1 MGKKVAIRAVRI
13 LDRLTDLC
21 ILLVCVVVLSMCAYA
36 LYDNFMI
43 YNNAVDNSVL
53 TYRPVKNKTLVEAGV
68 INDDQVAWLT
78 IDDTTI
84 DFPVMQADN
93 NSKYLNMDPY
103 GNYSLSGSIFVD
115 YRCAGDFSNM
125 FTLLY
130 GHHMQN
136 GAMFGALD
144 NYKDAT
150 FFYAHRTGTLT
161 VKDKIYD
168 IMPYAVVPT
177 DVTAYCIFYP
187 SDEDIEELVQYIDD
201 NALYKVDPIEGAN
214 IVGLS
219 TCADATSGDRLV
231 VFCNIVEREE
241 QESESEGI

>member
-1 MGKKVAIRAVRI
+1 MSIRFI
-13 LDRLTDLC
+13 DRLIDLAILVVC
-21 ILLVCVVVLSMCAYA
+21 IVVLSMCGYA

-43 YNNAVDNSVL
+43 YNNAIDTSVL
-53 TYRPVKNKTLVEAGV
+53 TYRPVKNKTLAEAGI

-78 IDDTTI
+78 IDDTNI

-115 YRCAGDFSNM
+115 YRCAGDFSNL

-150 FFYAHRTGTLT
+150 FFYAHRQGTLT
-161 VKDKIYD
+161 VKDTIYD
-168 IMPYAVVPT
+168 IIPYAVVPT
-177 DVTAYCIFYP
+177 NVQAFCIFYP
-187 SDEDIEELVQYIDD
+187 SDEDIDELVEYIDEH
-201 NALYKVDPIEGAN
+201 ALYKVDPIKDAN

-219 TCADATSGDRLV
+219 TCADAVSGDRLV

-241 QESESEGI
+241 QPSESESI